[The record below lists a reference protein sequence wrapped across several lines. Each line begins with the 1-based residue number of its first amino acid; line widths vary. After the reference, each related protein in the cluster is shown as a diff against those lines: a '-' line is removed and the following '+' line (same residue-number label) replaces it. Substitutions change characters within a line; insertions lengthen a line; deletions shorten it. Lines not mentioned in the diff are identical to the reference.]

1 MSKASKIGYKVDVRK
16 TRADIEKEKKL
27 NRIIQRVMS
36 EMTDEEKEQLLQQD
50 GKFRNLT
57 IDHKKALEKGK
68 AFSATIIERQIK
80 ARISEILM
88 EKSAEIIYR
97 LISNGEIMRYLD
109 DEDQRTMLAYRIRTM
124 MLLDAV
130 DSSFKDMSATLHSV
144 GIDGDLIVSEEIQK
158 ARESIDR
165 YIKFNTNGVDEELRT
180 LMLEDADRV
189 YDFAGKRVPVLNR
202 KVERIGARKA
212 KEVVQ

>member
-16 TRADIEKEKKL
+16 SRADIQKEKKL
-27 NRIIQRVMS
+27 NDIIRRVMA
-36 EMTDEEKEQLLQQD
+36 EVTPEEREQMLQQD
-50 GKFRNLT
+50 GKFRNML

-68 AFSATIIERQIK
+68 AFSATIIERQLS
-80 ARISEILM
+80 ARVEEILM
-88 EKSAEIIYR
+88 EKASDIIYN
-97 LISNGEIMRYLD
+97 LIKNGEIMRYLD
-109 DEDQRTMLAYRIRTM
+109 DEDQRTMLAYRIRTI

-130 DSSFKDMSATLHSV
+130 DSSFKDMSDVLHSV

-189 YDFAGKRVPVLNR
+189 YEFAGKRVPVLNR
-202 KVERIGARKA
+202 KVERIGAKKA
-212 KEVVQ
+212 KEAAQ